1 MTSLLHPL
9 AAVVMMGG
17 VPLAFEV
24 DPAFMMPAASPVII
38 HAAQTAPAEGGTRPA
53 EPATPAPAS
62 EADEAPAPSES
73 VQPNETGEQADL
85 PQSGSDSRALG
96 DAERQE
102 ILQNAASALASAET
116 AKGRFTQVAP
126 DGSVTHGDFALR
138 RPGRMR
144 FDYDAPTPIL
154 IVSDG
159 TTVAMEDSELET
171 VDRVPLGSTPLG
183 IILDDRI
190 DFQNEAR
197 VVDVRRGNEDV
208 MITVEDRS
216 GESEGQL
223 SLFFDR
229 DTYALESWRALDAN
243 RQTTLVVLDEV
254 ETNVGVDPRL
264 FIMDDPADEEDDE
277 R

>member
-24 DPAFMMPAASPVII
+24 DPAFMMPAASPVMV
-38 HAAQTAPAEGGTRPA
+38 HAAQAAPSQTGPVEPQETETSPAAQPVEQPAETAQSDAAAETVTPPPVSDTR
-53 EPATPAPAS
+53 T
-62 EADEAPAPSES
+62 
-73 VQPNETGEQADL
+73 L
-85 PQSGSDSRALG
+85 SDAQ
-96 DAERQE
+96 RQE
-102 ILQNAASALASAET
+102 ILQNAASALASAKT

-159 TTVAMEDSELET
+159 TTVAMEDSDLET
-171 VDRVPLGSTPLG
+171 VDRVPLASTPLG

-190 DFQNEAR
+190 DFQTEAR
-197 VVDVRRGNEDV
+197 VVDIQRGNEDV

-223 SLFFDR
+223 SLYFDR
-229 DTYALESWRALDAN
+229 ATYDLKSWRARDAN
-243 RQTTLVVLDEV
+243 RQTTLVMLDEV

-264 FIMDDPADEEDDE
+264 FIMDDPADEEEDE